1 MLAHVGRRSAVR
13 TAVGCTAALLERLEL
28 LLERAYLLRLD
39 VLVHALPLQPTST
52 GALARAWSLDWWF
65 QRSDHEV
72 VEFREYRR
80 RKGVNLEL
88 NLLGTL

>member
-1 MLAHVGRRSAVR
+1 MLAHVGRRSAIH
-13 TAVGCTAALLERLEL
+13 AGVGCTAALLERLEL

-52 GALARAWSLDWWF
+52 SALARARSLDKCF

-72 VEFREYRR
+72 VELRQDSCW
-80 RKGVNLEL
+80 
-88 NLLGTL
+88 